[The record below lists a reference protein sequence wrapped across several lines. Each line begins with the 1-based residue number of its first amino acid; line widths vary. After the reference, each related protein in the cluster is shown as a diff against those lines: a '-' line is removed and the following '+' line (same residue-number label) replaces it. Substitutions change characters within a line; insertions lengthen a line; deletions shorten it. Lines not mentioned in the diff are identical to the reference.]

1 MTALTGQTLLAI
13 ALLGCAATVASGWRA
28 AHGEPVGVALRWAPR
43 IAVGAALAAFVTLVG
58 ALLADDF
65 SVQFV
70 AEHHSRTTS
79 TAYSITAAWSG
90 LEGSLLLWAVVIC
103 VYMAVVGRRVAAGRD
118 DRLGAGALV
127 VMGVVGAFF
136 VGVVLLV
143 KPAFRTIVDPPS
155 DGLGGNAL
163 LQDNVMMA
171 IHPPLLY
178 LGYVGFMVP
187 FAFALSALAQR
198 ERGPRWVL
206 RTQTWTVVAWMFLTA
221 GIVIGGWWSYGVLG
235 WGGYWAW
242 DPVENASFLP
252 WLAGTAYLHSA
263 VLQARRGML
272 PAWSVALVI
281 STFLYTLL
289 GTFLARS
296 GVIASVHAFSESN
309 LGPVLLGF
317 LVVAVA
323 VSGWLFTTRLGD
335 VVTGPSLRSLAS
347 REGAFLA
354 NNLLLSLFAVVVLIG
369 TAYPIVIEALDGER
383 ISVGRPFFDVF
394 AVWIGLALLTVMAVG
409 VVTPYRRAG
418 WSVVWTRLRLS
429 VQIGLATAAAA
440 VLAGLRQPFV
450 IVTLLLASTIAATAI
465 RELISGARQRLDH
478 RGAVTATV
486 ATLRA
491 GPGFWGGQVA
501 HIGLAVVA
509 LGIATTGGMVERAT
523 VQLTPGDSKVAAG
536 FTVTY
541 LAPAADQRGS
551 FTAKGAQLRLSR
563 NGRSAQLTPWLRQYP
578 SRREAVGVPA
588 VWTAADGTDG
598 YAALRSLGEEGATVE
613 VYRYPGMVLLWTGG
627 LLCAAG
633 GATSLALRELRRRG
647 ERAVVLA
654 GLADP
659 DSDAPQPVESV

>member
-1 MTALTGQTLLAI
+1 MTALAGQALLAV
-13 ALLGCAATVASGWRA
+13 ALLGCAATVAGGWRA
-28 AHGEPVGVALRWAPR
+28 ARGDPSGSALRWAPR
-43 IAVGAALAAFVTLVG
+43 VAVGAAFAAFITMIG

-65 SVQFV
+65 SVTFV
-70 AEHHSRTTS
+70 AEHHSRATS
-79 TAYSITAAWSG
+79 VPYSITAAWAG
-90 LEGSLLLWAVVIC
+90 LEGSLLLWGLVIC
-103 VYMAVVGRRVAAGRD
+103 AYLAAVAHRVAKNPD
-118 DRLGAGALV
+118 DRLGAGALA

-136 VGVVLLV
+136 IGLVLLV
-143 KPAFRTIVDPPS
+143 KPAFRTLVDPPA
-155 DGLGGNAL
+155 DGFGGNAL

-187 FAFALSALAQR
+187 FSFALSALALR

-323 VSGWLFTTRLGD
+323 ASGWLFTTRLGD

-369 TAYPIVIEALDGER
+369 TAYPIVIEALNGER

-394 AVWIGLALLTVMAVG
+394 AVWIGLALLAAMAVG

-418 WSVVWTRLRLS
+418 WAVVWNRLRLS
-429 VQIGLATAAAA
+429 VQIGLAAAAAA

-450 IVTLLLASTIAATAI
+450 IVTLVLATTIAATAV
-465 RELISGARQRLDH
+465 RELVAGARQRLDH
-478 RGAVTATV
+478 RGAATATV

-491 GPGFWGGQVA
+491 SPGFWGGQVA
-501 HIGLAVVA
+501 HIGLAVLA

-523 VQLTPGDSKVAAG
+523 VQLTPGDAKVAAG
-536 FTVTY
+536 FTITY
-541 LAPAADQRGS
+541 VAPAAEQRS
-551 FTAKGAQLRLSR
+551 SYSAKGAQLRLSR
-563 NGRSAQLTPWLRQYP
+563 NGRSAELTPWLRQYP

-588 VWTAADGTDG
+588 VWTAANGTDG
-598 YAALRSLGEEGATVE
+598 YVALRSLGEQGATVE
-613 VYRYPGMVLLWTGG
+613 VYRYPGMVLLWVGG

-633 GATSLALRELRRRG
+633 GAMSLALRGLRRRG
-647 ERAVVLA
+647 DRAAVAA
-654 GLADP
+654 GLAAHDT
-659 DSDAPQPVESV
+659 DHSLEPV